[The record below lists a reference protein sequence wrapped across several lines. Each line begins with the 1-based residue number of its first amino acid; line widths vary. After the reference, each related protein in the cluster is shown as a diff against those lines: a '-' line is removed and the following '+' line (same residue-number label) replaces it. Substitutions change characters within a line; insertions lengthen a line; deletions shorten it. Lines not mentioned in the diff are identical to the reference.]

1 VATQTIAVLIVEDRE
16 PFMQLMAWALE
27 QDGFTVRT
35 CALAEL
41 TATAQSIQPSAVV
54 FNMRHA
60 KDEKRV
66 RIERLR
72 ETAPGVCVV
81 DVYERNQPDVG
92 ADGYIVAPVIASD
105 LSTMIRDLCD
115 KKLGA

>member
-35 CALAEL
+35 CALDEL
-41 TATAQSIQPSAVV
+41 TATARSVQPSAVV
-54 FNMRHA
+54 FNMRDA
-60 KDEKRV
+60 KDEKRE

-72 ETAPGVCVV
+72 ETAPAVCVV
-81 DVYERNQPDVG
+81 DVHEHNQPDVG

-115 KKLGA
+115 EKLG